1 MRAVLQC
8 VSSCTVQVKNQSIGS
23 IEKGLCILLAITNE
37 DTQQD
42 IEWLVHKITNLR
54 IFGDESGKMNLSVQD
69 IAGDIL
75 VISQFTLYANSKKGN
90 RPSYTRSARPE
101 LAIPLYESFLTHLK
115 KVFTGNIATGSFG
128 AMMSVS
134 LVNEGPV
141 TIILDSKDPSF

>member
-8 VSSCTVQVKNQSIGS
+8 VSSCTVQVGDQSIGS

-54 IFGDESGKMNLSVQD
+54 IFGDETGKMNLSVQD
-69 IAGDIL
+69 IEGNIM